1 MRELINTITNTSHI
15 ALARSFEEVREW
27 CWRNN
32 IDIRNV
38 RYVFDKRDV
47 AGIDGYEVILFDRI
61 DKKYDTAL
69 VELIRSRSSAVK
81 SYLDK
86 PVVTNGK
93 IVGWK

>member
-1 MRELINTITNTSHI
+1 MYNTKPPHI

-47 AGIDGYEVILFDRI
+47 AGIDGYEVILFEKS
-61 DKKYDTAL
+61 DKKYDVTL
-69 VELIRSRSSAVK
+69 IELIKSRSSAVK

-86 PVVTNGK
+86 PIVLNGR
-93 IVGWK
+93 IIGWK